1 MQYIS
6 FLWPPFEVALSILNV
21 GLFVKHIFV
30 EGLNKNKG
38 YRHNCRIISLL
49 KMMRSVLH
57 DHDVA
62 DKPYRINVMI
72 ITYLI
77 ISTVEFITC
86 LNQVNDFCEN
96 G

>member
-1 MQYIS
+1 M
-6 FLWPPFEVALSILNV
+6 LNTILC
-21 GLFVKHIFV
+21 

-38 YRHNCRIISLL
+38 YRHHCRIISLL
-49 KMMRSVLH
+49 KMMGSVLH

-77 ISTVEFITC
+77 ISNVVFVQ
-86 LNQVNDFCEN
+86 LAN
-96 G
+96 